1 MHRNRFAQSSWLK
14 YNWIGQLVLT
24 NASVS
29 FTIIIL
35 FIVAYGVGS
44 GWHDKRIL
52 FPQKVGASLW
62 CAPVY
67 FLTAL
72 FGYRSWTY
80 GENTSLISFI
90 VMNLIQLAL
99 CALELDMSFEVL
111 ADEDTMSMAVVRLVS
126 TYEAVH

>member
-72 FGYRSWTY
+72 FGYRSSNF
-80 GENTSLISFI
+80 GDNSALITFI
-90 VMNLIQLAL
+90 ITNLIQLPL
-99 CALELDMSFEVL
+99 CVWELVTSYEVL
-111 ADEDTMSMAVVRLVS
+111 ADEDTMSMAVVKLVA